1 MWCPIGLHNATERE
15 EMRERNQRYE
25 FERERE
31 KERQWEF
38 EREDEAYEN
47 WYPSIHFYFLYKI
60 HYLILFLLYVFDIF
74 MLLEEQDIKYN
85 KKYKNTLVF
94 NKGG

>member
-47 WYPSIHFYFLYKI
+47 
-60 HYLILFLLYVFDIF
+60 
-74 MLLEEQDIKYN
+74 
-85 KKYKNTLVF
+85 
-94 NKGG
+94 